1 MAKVTV
7 TKKKDGTVVYST
19 GSGFIGGLLS
29 KVRNGFNWLM
39 RGKTGGLTSW
49 LGKREVIPEFDQ
61 TKAIDEGFN
70 ASTWIYAIIAKNA
83 KKFASVPRYLYDEK
97 ALMQEKGAKIKLR
110 TKELN
115 TTQLFESDLNKLL
128 NRPNEYQGRA
138 QFLALLYAF
147 YLATGEA
154 FIWLN
159 RGNVKQRFDKN
170 TGLLVDR
177 SDKEMDAM
185 PVLEMYVLP
194 SNYVKVYSDP
204 DNVFGI
210 TGYCLEVAGVKIEI
224 RKGDIIH
231 WRDLNLK
238 FDPTSGTHLR
248 GMTRL
253 TPGNKTVQENKDI
266 VKSSVRMYQ
275 NDGAKGI
282 LFAPEVGV
290 DSLTPQQEADIRTV
304 VNAKINENDIKG
316 AVALLMGYKW
326 EYIDLAINA
335 VDLSLI
341 EGRVKNQ
348 QELCALYDTPHLLF
362 IPTEATLANLESA
375 KRNWVNDVIIP
386 GSKEL
391 DDMFN
396 LRLLPAFD
404 LVGKAKIISDFTELP
419 ELQEDMNKLVET
431 LLKAYWVT
439 PNQKLI
445 AQGYEASDNPLFDE
459 AWIPS
464 GYKPISQIASDMEG
478 DGYEEQ
484 LAELGKRGIKS

>member
-1 MAKVTV
+1 M
-7 TKKKDGTVVYST
+7 
-19 GSGFIGGLLS
+19 
-29 KVRNGFNWLM
+29 
-39 RGKTGGLTSW
+39 
-49 LGKREVIPEFDQ
+49 
-61 TKAIDEGFN
+61 
-70 ASTWIYAIIAKNA
+70 
-83 KKFASVPRYLYDEK
+83 
-97 ALMQEKGAKIKLR
+97 
-110 TKELN
+110 
-115 TTQLFESDLNKLL
+115 
-128 NRPNEYQGRA
+128 
-138 QFLALLYAF
+138 
-147 YLATGEA
+147 
-154 FIWLN
+154 
-159 RGNVKQRFDKN
+159 
-170 TGLLVDR
+170 
-177 SDKEMDAM
+177 
-185 PVLEMYVLP
+185 
-194 SNYVKVYSDP
+194 
-204 DNVFGI
+204 
-210 TGYCLEVAGVKIEI
+210 
-224 RKGDIIH
+224 
-231 WRDLNLK
+231 K

-282 LFAPEVGV
+282 LFAPDVGI
-290 DSLTPQQEADIRTV
+290 DSLEPQQEADIRTV

-341 EGRVKNQ
+341 EGRTKNQ

-362 IPTEATLANLESA
+362 IPTEATLANLENA

-386 GSKEL
+386 ASKEL
-391 DDMFN
+391 DDLFN

-439 PNQKLI
+439 PNQKLV
-445 AQGYEASDNPLFDE
+445 AQGYEAYSNPLFDE
-459 AWIPS
+459 PWIPS
-464 GYKPISQIASDMEG
+464 GYQPLSQVAESMQG

-484 LAELGKRGIKS
+484 LAELQKRGIKS